1 MRKILSIAV
10 VLTASL
16 SLAACSTTEK
26 AASTGA
32 IAGGIIGGVT
42 TGTVGGA
49 AAGAVI
55 GGVTG
60 AVAGTLLGR
69 YDRDPTKCVWEDS
82 RGRRFVAECS
92 PRG

>member
-10 VLTASL
+10 VLAASL

-26 AASTGA
+26 GASTGA
-32 IAGGIIGGVT
+32 IAGAVIGGVT

-49 AAGAVI
+49 LIGAAAGGI
-55 GGVTG
+55 TG
-60 AVAGTLLGR
+60 AVAGELIGR
-69 YDRDPTKCVWEDS
+69 YDRDPTKCVWED
-82 RGRRFVAECS
+82 RNGRRYIAECS

>member
-10 VLTASL
+10 VLAASL

-26 AASTGA
+26 TASTGA
-32 IAGGIIGGVT
+32 IAGAVIGGVT

-49 AAGAVI
+49 LVGAAV

-60 AVAGTLLGR
+60 AVAGELIGR

-82 RGRRFVAECS
+82 SGRRYIAEC
-92 PRG
+92 

>member
-1 MRKILSIAV
+1 MRKFLSIAV
-10 VLTASL
+10 VMAASL

-49 AAGAVI
+49 LVGAAA

-60 AVAGTLLGR
+60 AVAGELIGR
-69 YDRDPTKCVWEDS
+69 YDRDPTKCVWED
-82 RGRRFVAECS
+82 RYGNRYLDDCA